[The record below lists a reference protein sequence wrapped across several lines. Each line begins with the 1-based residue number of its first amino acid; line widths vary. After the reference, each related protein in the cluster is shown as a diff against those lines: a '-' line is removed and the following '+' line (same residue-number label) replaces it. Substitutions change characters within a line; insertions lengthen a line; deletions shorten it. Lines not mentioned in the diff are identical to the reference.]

1 MDDNDNIK
9 VISVEVVTDDS
20 ANSASD
26 PLPLPESSPP
36 LDPDDSVELPPE
48 AGSQSLIG
56 GNAHFK
62 FPKALASVG
71 GNVMLTAIGY
81 DKDASALSPFLTTC
95 VSLDISKEFVLL
107 KAVEKAEL
115 SGCEFSS
122 VLLRGHKWFPS
133 ALFSIPCGKRE
144 SRLHWLEKTYRAGG
158 SASDSEEPKHD
169 FWYPG
174 FSHNLLKNQE
184 LFNKGEIKS
193 IKYIGFKQAMEDT
206 LNAIP
211 LMSDKNDPNELGTL
225 MRDSWSK
232 LKSVPVP
239 DKSCKRKRT
248 AKPGSS
254 LSKRVKGQLVST
266 TAKTPQA
273 PAKESTTAVVDVEG
287 EAAGEGPKAQSSQ
300 VQPVVPTPDAP
311 SPNGD
316 KIPPPPLLLSST
328 PPPT

>member
-115 SGCEFSS
+115 SGCEFTA
-122 VLLRGHKWFPS
+122 VLLRGHK
-133 ALFSIPCGKRE
+133 
-144 SRLHWLEKTYRAGG
+144 
-158 SASDSEEPKHD
+158 
-169 FWYPG
+169 
-174 FSHNLLKNQE
+174 
-184 LFNKGEIKS
+184 
-193 IKYIGFKQAMEDT
+193 
-206 LNAIP
+206 
-211 LMSDKNDPNELGTL
+211 
-225 MRDSWSK
+225 
-232 LKSVPVP
+232 
-239 DKSCKRKRT
+239 
-248 AKPGSS
+248 
-254 LSKRVKGQLVST
+254 
-266 TAKTPQA
+266 
-273 PAKESTTAVVDVEG
+273 
-287 EAAGEGPKAQSSQ
+287 
-300 VQPVVPTPDAP
+300 
-311 SPNGD
+311 
-316 KIPPPPLLLSST
+316 
-328 PPPT
+328 

>member
-1 MDDNDNIK
+1 M
-9 VISVEVVTDDS
+9 
-20 ANSASD
+20 
-26 PLPLPESSPP
+26 
-36 LDPDDSVELPPE
+36 
-48 AGSQSLIG
+48 
-56 GNAHFK
+56 
-62 FPKALASVG
+62 
-71 GNVMLTAIGY
+71 
-81 DKDASALSPFLTTC
+81 
-95 VSLDISKEFVLL
+95 
-107 KAVEKAEL
+107 
-115 SGCEFSS
+115 
-122 VLLRGHKWFPS
+122 
-133 ALFSIPCGKRE
+133 
-144 SRLHWLEKTYRAGG
+144 HWLEKTYGAGG

-211 LMSDKNDPNELGTL
+211 LMSDKNYPNELGTL

-254 LSKRVKGQLVST
+254 LSKRFKGLHLST
-266 TAKTPQA
+266 TAETPQA
-273 PAKESTTAVVDVEG
+273 SAKESTTAVVELEG

-300 VQPVVPTPDAP
+300 VQPLVPTPNTP
-311 SPNGD
+311 SPIQG
-316 KIPPPPLLLSST
+316 
-328 PPPT
+328 